1 MGRGD
6 KKTKK
11 GKRFSSSYGRLRPR
25 KGKREIF
32 VIKEKKVETVE
43 QDQKKVLTKFNLHNF
58 LDLAFSSR
66 ICPVNFRH

>member
-32 VIKEKKVETVE
+32 VIKEKKVTTVE
-43 QDQKKVLTKFNLHNF
+43 QDQEKVLTKKSPTKKKTKAKKATKKNL
-58 LDLAFSSR
+58 
-66 ICPVNFRH
+66 

>member
-43 QDQKKVLTKFNLHNF
+43 QEQEEVLTKKSPAKKKTKAKKATKKN
-58 LDLAFSSR
+58 S
-66 ICPVNFRH
+66 